1 MKLGDKSLITIHK
14 TMKKEEIKEVRKL
27 RKLFPGKLTV
37 SVGRS
42 EDGTFLARINIA
54 SGLFTEGS
62 NFSELIEMV
71 NDAVK
76 TYYEIPEKFTPFM
89 PNYVPPL
96 EVAKDLDI
104 FPTKKGE
111 KKIELAISIRE
122 SVAC

>member
-1 MKLGDKSLITIHK
+1 VSSMKLGDKSLITIHK

-71 NDAVK
+71 NDAV
-76 TYYEIPEKFTPFM
+76 
-89 PNYVPPL
+89 
-96 EVAKDLDI
+96 
-104 FPTKKGE
+104 PTKKGE